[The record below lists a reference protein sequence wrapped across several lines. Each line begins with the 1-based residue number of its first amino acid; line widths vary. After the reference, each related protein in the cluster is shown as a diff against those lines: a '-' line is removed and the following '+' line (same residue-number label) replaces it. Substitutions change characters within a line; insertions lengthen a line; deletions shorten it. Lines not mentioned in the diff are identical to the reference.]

1 MYEGDGISKTGN
13 TELDYDI
20 LRWFNDRMICLI
32 DIYIDV
38 GNDTEWDDD
47 YFGICFPRNFIED
60 NKSICKNIILDIKDM
75 LKSNIVYKDMRLLYQ
90 YVLYHIIINEI
101 GIENSLGLGG
111 LEKSFGPMDENL
123 IKRIYTEWNY
133 SYTKAVTEDMFEDEG
148 HPIHFISGLQSEDIF
163 YDIIFDNTEFDIDT
177 CDGKI
182 LYYIDKIRNKEWMP
196 YDLSEILEL
205 ASRPVREEYYKVI
218 GESTLLELDDE
229 SFIVQ
234 EVDSVI
240 KLLCD
245 RVVDMGKMN
254 ENEISNYIEYMLK
267 RLLFLNRDIQI
278 EREALLGFSSKKTGE
293 ADMFLYRN
301 NKNGY
306 QSIAVIEN
314 KFYNPKFKEI
324 KQMLGYMNMHFMFG
338 ITITINVNKQLD
350 DVVGRMHRYLI
361 EEKQN
366 LHILKIDQLSQY
378 ILRSQIEKT
387 ENQGVMNCYHFVL
400 NLNENQRKEWAFQS
414 RNDR

>member
-13 TELDYDI
+13 AELDYEI

-47 YFGICFPRNFIED
+47 YLGICFPRNFIED

-111 LEKSFGPMDENL
+111 FEKSFGPMDENL

-196 YDLSEILEL
+196 YGLSEILEL
-205 ASRPVREEYYKVI
+205 ASRPVREEYDKVI

-229 SFIVQ
+229 SFIV
-234 EVDSVI
+234 
-240 KLLCD
+240 
-245 RVVDMGKMN
+245 
-254 ENEISNYIEYMLK
+254 
-267 RLLFLNRDIQI
+267 
-278 EREALLGFSSKKTGE
+278 
-293 ADMFLYRN
+293 
-301 NKNGY
+301 
-306 QSIAVIEN
+306 
-314 KFYNPKFKEI
+314 
-324 KQMLGYMNMHFMFG
+324 
-338 ITITINVNKQLD
+338 
-350 DVVGRMHRYLI
+350 
-361 EEKQN
+361 
-366 LHILKIDQLSQY
+366 
-378 ILRSQIEKT
+378 
-387 ENQGVMNCYHFVL
+387 
-400 NLNENQRKEWAFQS
+400 
-414 RNDR
+414 